1 MKLPLRI
8 LNLIAAAAAA
18 PVIVG
23 CANDPSEPNPD
34 KTDQNIQTEPAS
46 ASEEEKLRE
55 GSDAP
60 QVPTPPSSEP
70 SPPVAPDQASTPLL
84 EDAPPPEDEELPQQA
99 EDAPLKGFRPV
110 GGPAD
115 TPFDGGPAG
124 PRSGSGV
131 PGQDACPA
139 CGLG

>member
-23 CANDPSEPNPD
+23 CANDPSEPDPN

-60 QVPTPPSSEP
+60 QAPTPPASEAA
-70 SPPVAPDQASTPLL
+70 PPVAPDQAPPA
-84 EDAPPPEDEELPQQA
+84 EAAPPPDEEELPQQA

-110 GGPAD
+110 GGPQV
-115 TPFDGGPAG
+115 TPFEGGPAG
-124 PRSGSGV
+124 PQGGSGV
-131 PGQDACPA
+131 PGQYSCPA